1 VTMTVPCSRFCFAL
15 DFLFSYDEDKRTERG
30 KRMKIVSAC
39 LMGCECRYDQKDN
52 LVSEIEKL
60 VKDGK
65 AIPVCP
71 EQLGGLSTPRPP
83 AEIVGGDGFD
93 VLDGKAKVIDNR
105 GNDVTEQF
113 LQGARQALHMAQVTR
128 ATEAILKERSPSCGS
143 TMIYDGTFS
152 KNKQKGVGVTAAL
165 LIRHGISVRS
175 EETMN

>member
-1 VTMTVPCSRFCFAL
+1 
-15 DFLFSYDEDKRTERG
+15 
-30 KRMKIVSAC
+30 MKIVSAC

-52 LVSEIEKL
+52 LVSEIKQL

-71 EQLGGLSTPRPP
+71 EQLGGLPTPRNP

-93 VLDGKAKVIDNR
+93 VLDGKAAVIDNQ

-113 LQGARQALHMAQVTR
+113 LQGARQALHMAQALC

-143 TMIYDGTFS
+143 GMIYNGTFS
-152 KNKQKGVGVTAAL
+152 GTKQKGVGVTAAL
-165 LIRHGISVRS
+165 LIRHGLSVRS
-175 EETMN
+175 EETMD